1 MRIIC
6 VMILQAALEKEK
18 NVSEVEDSGKQ
29 ESLEALTS
37 QVNRLALQDSPQ
49 AQDIDKRI
57 RALKKKISDMVAIA
71 KIMKA
76 TLVLPTLDHDSFWTD
91 SSDFKQIFY

>member
-57 RALKKKISDMVAIA
+57 RALKKKVRNLCFHSYFFSITSDCWHSNEIWS
-71 KIMKA
+71 
-76 TLVLPTLDHDSFWTD
+76 TLLNCF
-91 SSDFKQIFY
+91 